1 MGLFD
6 LFPGS
11 GKPSI
16 FDVIDFVDA
25 VTSDP
30 ETDGKKDG
38 YERAANEYE
47 PIYLELKKE
56 YDSAI
61 LEIQRQKRNYDVE
74 SDAKIGYLAQL
85 EKKRDSLQERV
96 NYKAKQVASEHGISV
111 SSLMD
116 SFSSAG
122 VVRDT
127 SWDMMRF
134 ITDSRMRKRKEAE
147 KAGYSEAK
155 RLYEGKLKSLRDKLE
170 QEKSNASR
178 QLRDYAGLISK
189 VLEEI
194 EDTQMKIADL
204 EIVLQEG

>member
-6 LFPGS
+6 FFPGS

-47 PIYLELKKE
+47 PIYQELKRE
-56 YDSAI
+56 YDRAI
-61 LEIQRQKRNYDVE
+61 MEIQRQKQSYDVE

-96 NYKAKQVASEHGISV
+96 NRRATQVASEHGVSV
-111 SSLMD
+111 STLMS

-155 RLYEGKLKSLRDKLE
+155 RLYEGKLRSLRDKLE
-170 QEKSNASR
+170 QEKTNANR
-178 QLRDYAGLISK
+178 QLKDYAELISK
-189 VLEEI
+189 VLAEI

>member
-1 MGLFD
+1 MGFFN

-11 GKPSI
+11 QGPSI

-47 PIYLELKKE
+47 PIYQELKKE

-61 LEIQRQKRNYDVE
+61 LEIQMQKRNYDIE
-74 SDAKIGYLAQL
+74 SDAQIIYLAQL
-85 EKKRDSLQERV
+85 EKKRDSLQQKV
-96 NYKAKQVASEHGISV
+96 SYKAKKVASEQGVSV
-111 SSLMD
+111 SSLMS
-116 SFSSAG
+116 SFSSIG

-134 ITDSRMRKRKEAE
+134 ITDSKMRKRKEAE
-147 KAGYSEAK
+147 RAGYSEAK
-155 RLYEGKLKSLRDKLE
+155 QLYERKLRSLRDKLT
-170 QEKSNASR
+170 QEKVNASR
-178 QLRDYAGLISK
+178 QLKDYAELIAK
-189 VLEEI
+189 VLAEI
-194 EDTQMKIADL
+194 EDAKMKIADL
-204 EIVLQEG
+204 EIVLQED